1 MFKQFDE
8 YNSQLFEQCPIG
20 LVLCRTDGTLIN
32 INSAYAAILGRTV
45 PETLNLCDRQITP
58 ENYTAIDRSSLD
70 NLKQT
75 GRYGPYEKEIIHKD
89 GHLVPVRI
97 SGLMIEKN
105 GEQLIWCSVEDISD
119 LRHAQQ
125 ERQHTE
131 QILKQSE
138 ARYRSLV
145 TATAQIVWLSTPE
158 GICFEMVSW
167 VAYTGQ
173 TLAETENGGWINA
186 VHPDDRDR
194 TTLVWGTAVTNL
206 RLYEVEYRIR
216 SKDGSYRHFFVCGA
230 PVIAED
236 GSIREWVGTCT
247 DIHDRKLAEQTLQQN
262 EQRFRSLVSASSQMV
277 WTASLEGMVNAE
289 IAGWE
294 AYTGQSVAEM
304 MGWGWLDVIHP
315 DDRPRS
321 AEVWSAAVANRSLYQ
336 IEYQIRA
343 KDGTYRYFFAN
354 GVPVLEADG
363 SIREWIG
370 TCTDI
375 HDRKVAEQTLQQRE
389 ERFRSLVTTISQ
401 LVWVCTAEGLAVS
414 SEMLTWM
421 AYTGKSAAEV
431 EGLGWIDTIH
441 PDDRDRALQVW
452 NAAVVSQSFYQ
463 NEYRLRGKDGSYRHF
478 SVCGAPVMQAD
489 GSILEWIGACTD
501 IHDRKLAEQ
510 TLQQNE
516 ERFRSLVTAISQIVW
531 VATPEGLAV
540 SHEMPTWLA
549 YTGQSAAEVEGLGW
563 LNPIHP
569 DDRDRTALAWST
581 AVANRS
587 LFQTEYRFR
596 SKDGNYR
603 HFYVCGTPVLEADGS
618 VREWIGTS
626 TDIHD
631 RKLAEAENQRLMNM
645 LNHSS
650 DAVIVRD
657 FADKITHWSQGA
669 ERLYGWNCEE
679 VKNQDITHNL
689 LHTIFPKP
697 LKEIQT
703 ECLQQGTWFGE
714 LQHLTRDGRYIIVQ
728 SRWTMQLDASGQR
741 CATLEINT
749 DITARKQAEV
759 ALRQLNQELETRVL
773 ERTAAL
779 QNTLAE
785 TQGLNAILDNLADG
799 LLVADTA
806 GQITHFNPA
815 FLAMYELT
823 ASDLNCHYRELPI
836 SGLAELVA
844 QTQSHPG
851 EVFSAEVE
859 LTKERI
865 GQAVA
870 TAIFKKTTDREL
882 AICFGSALLIRDVTA
897 EKEIDQMK
905 TDFIST
911 VSHELRTPLTSV
923 LGFASIIKEKLE
935 TDVFPMLSAEDRKL
949 QKTIKRVGDNLNIIV
964 AEAERL
970 TSLINDVLDIAKM
983 EAGKVEWQMQPIDPR
998 ELLDWATNSTASL
1011 FQTNGLRLVS
1021 EIEPGLPQILGDRN
1035 RLLQVLINLI
1045 SNAVKF
1051 TESGCVTC
1059 RVKQENEGVCI
1070 SVIDTGIGIAPE
1082 DQPKVFEKFRQVGD
1096 TLTDKPKGTGLGLPI
1111 CKQIVDHHGGRIW
1124 VESESG
1130 NGSIFSFIIP
1140 TYASDQKNTTNLNLE
1155 TLVKQLKEHVITTK
1169 TVLNE
1174 KRKTILVVDDDANI
1188 RELLRQQL
1196 ENEGYNVREG
1206 KDGVDAI
1213 HQIKTA
1219 RPDLILLDVMMPQI
1233 NGFDVAAVLKNDPQT
1248 ADIPII
1254 ILSIIEN
1261 KERGYH
1267 IGIDRY
1273 LTKPINTEK
1282 LLNEIGSLLYQGT
1295 SSKKVLVVDKNA
1307 SALKTLSDVL
1317 QAQGY
1322 NVIEASNP
1330 QECINK
1336 ALSAKPDMIIID
1348 SIFSQEGDL
1357 VKTLRFEKELENVF
1371 FIMLSDQ

>member
-1 MFKQFDE
+1 MFNQLDE
-8 YNSQLFEQCPIG
+8 YNSQLFELCPVG

-32 INSAYAAILGRTV
+32 INPAYAAILGRTV
-45 PETLNLCDRQITP
+45 PETLNLNYWQITP
-58 ENYTAIDRSSLD
+58 ENYAAADQATLE
-70 NLKQT
+70 NLEQT
-75 GRYGPYEKEIIHKD
+75 GRYGPYEKELIHKE

-97 SGLMIEKN
+97 SGLMIEKD
-105 GEQLIWCSVEDISD
+105 GEQLIWSSVEDISD
-119 LRHAQQ
+119 LRSFQQ

-145 TATAQIVWLSTPE
+145 TANTQIVWVSTPQ
-158 GICFEMVSW
+158 GICFELASW
-167 VAYTGQ
+167 IAYTGQ
-173 TLAETENGGWINA
+173 SLAEAQNGGWIDA
-186 VHPDDRDR
+186 VHPDDR
-194 TTLVWGTAVTNL
+194 
-206 RLYEVEYRIR
+206 
-216 SKDGSYRHFFVCGA
+216 
-230 PVIAED
+230 
-236 GSIREWVGTCT
+236 
-247 DIHDRKLAEQTLQQN
+247 
-262 EQRFRSLVSASSQMV
+262 
-277 WTASLEGMVNAE
+277 
-289 IAGWE
+289 
-294 AYTGQSVAEM
+294 AYTG
-304 MGWGWLDVIHP
+304 
-315 DDRPRS
+315 
-321 AEVWSAAVANRSLYQ
+321 EVWSAAVANLSMYQ
-336 IEYQIRA
+336 IEYRIRGKDGNYRYFWVWGAPVIEEDGSVREWIGTCTDIHKRKLAEAENQRLKERYRSLVTATSQIVWAATPEGLGISNEMLTWMAYTGQSEAEVEVWGWLDPIHPDDRA
-343 KDGTYRYFFAN
+343 RSTEVWNAAMTKRGIYQTEYRLRGKNGTYRYFSVCGA
-354 GVPVLEADG
+354 PVLEEDG

-375 HDRKVAEQTLQQRE
+375 HDRK
-389 ERFRSLVTTISQ
+389 
-401 LVWVCTAEGLAVS
+401 
-414 SEMLTWM
+414 
-421 AYTGKSAAEV
+421 
-431 EGLGWIDTIH
+431 
-441 PDDRDRALQVW
+441 
-452 NAAVVSQSFYQ
+452 
-463 NEYRLRGKDGSYRHF
+463 
-478 SVCGAPVMQAD
+478 
-489 GSILEWIGACTD
+489 
-501 IHDRKLAEQ
+501 
-510 TLQQNE
+510 
-516 ERFRSLVTAISQIVW
+516 
-531 VATPEGLAV
+531 
-540 SHEMPTWLA
+540 
-549 YTGQSAAEVEGLGW
+549 
-563 LNPIHP
+563 
-569 DDRDRTALAWST
+569 
-581 AVANRS
+581 
-587 LFQTEYRFR
+587 
-596 SKDGNYR
+596 
-603 HFYVCGTPVLEADGS
+603 
-618 VREWIGTS
+618 
-626 TDIHD
+626 
-631 RKLAEAENQRLMNM
+631 LAEAENQRLLDM

-650 DAVIVRD
+650 DAIIVRD
-657 FADKITHWSQGA
+657 MSDKISHWNQGA
-669 ERLYGWNCEE
+669 ERLYGWTREE
-679 VKNQDITHNL
+679 VKGQCIQAFLKKT
-689 LHTIFPKP
+689 FPKP
-697 LKEIQT
+697 KEEIIA
-703 ECLQQGTWFGE
+703 ELLEQGNWEGE
-714 LQHLTRDGRYIIVQ
+714 VQHLTHFGKLITVQ
-728 SRWTMQLDASGQR
+728 SRWTLQRDISGQP
-741 CATLEINT
+741 CAVLEINT
-749 DITARKQAEV
+749 DITARKQAEI
-759 ALRQLNQELETRVL
+759 ALRQLNQELEARVV

-785 TQGLNAILDNLADG
+785 AQGLNAILDNLADG

-815 FLAMYELT
+815 FLTMYGLT
-823 ASDLNCHYRELPI
+823 ATALKGHYRELPI

-844 QTQSHPG
+844 RTQSHPE
-851 EVFSAEVE
+851 EVFSAEVA

-870 TAIFKKTTDREL
+870 TAIFKKTVEQEPL
-882 AICFGSALLIRDVTA
+882 ACFGSALLIRDITA
-897 EKEIDQMK
+897 EKEIDKMK

-935 TDVFPMLSAEDRKL
+935 TDVFPIISTEDRKL
-949 QKTIKRVGDNLNIIV
+949 QKTIKRVADNLNIIV
-964 AEAERL
+964 SEAERL

-983 EAGKVEWQMQPIDPR
+983 EAGKVEWQMQPLDPS
-998 ELLDWATNSTASL
+998 ELLDWATNSTAGL
-1011 FQTNGLRLVS
+1011 FETNGLQLVS
-1021 EIEPGLPQILGDRN
+1021 EIEPGLPQIVGDRN

-1059 RVKQENEGVCI
+1059 RVKQGHDGVCI

-1111 CKQIVDHHGGRIW
+1111 CKQIIDHHGGRIW
-1124 VESESG
+1124 VESEPG
-1130 NGSIFSFIIP
+1130 KGSVFSFIIP
-1140 TYASDQKNTTNLNLE
+1140 TYASDPKTTANLNLD
-1155 TLVKQLKEHVITTK
+1155 TLVKQLKEHVITTNP
-1169 TVLNE
+1169 VVNQN
-1174 KRKTILVVDDDANI
+1174 RKTILVVDDDANI

-1295 SSKKVLVVDKNA
+1295 STKKVLVVDKNA

-1317 QAQGY
+1317 EAQGY
-1322 NVIEASNP
+1322 SVIEASNP

-1348 SIFSQEGDL
+1348 SIFSQEADF

>member
-45 PETLNLCDRQITP
+45 PETLNLCDDRQINPESYTAVDRLSP
-58 ENYTAIDRSSLD
+58 ENLE
-70 NLKQT
+70 KT
-75 GRYGPYEKEIIHKD
+75 GRYGPYEKELIHKD

-97 SGLMIEKN
+97 SGLTIEKN

-145 TATAQIVWLSTPE
+145 TATAQIVWVSTPE
-158 GICFEMVSW
+158 GICFELANW
-167 VAYTGQ
+167 IAYTGQ
-173 TLAETENGGWINA
+173 SLAEAENGGWIDA
-186 VHPDDRDR
+186 VHPNDR
-194 TTLVWGTAVTNL
+194 
-206 RLYEVEYRIR
+206 
-216 SKDGSYRHFFVCGA
+216 
-230 PVIAED
+230 
-236 GSIREWVGTCT
+236 
-247 DIHDRKLAEQTLQQN
+247 
-262 EQRFRSLVSASSQMV
+262 
-277 WTASLEGMVNAE
+277 
-289 IAGWE
+289 
-294 AYTGQSVAEM
+294 AYTG
-304 MGWGWLDVIHP
+304 
-315 DDRPRS
+315 
-321 AEVWSAAVANRSLYQ
+321 EVWSAAVANQRMYQ
-336 IEYQIRA
+336 IEYRIRGR
-343 KDGTYRYFFAN
+343 DGNYRYFWVWGA
-354 GVPVLEADG
+354 PVLEEDG
-363 SIREWIG
+363 SVREWIG

-375 HDRKVAEQTLQQRE
+375 Q
-389 ERFRSLVTTISQ
+389 
-401 LVWVCTAEGLAVS
+401 
-414 SEMLTWM
+414 
-421 AYTGKSAAEV
+421 
-431 EGLGWIDTIH
+431 
-441 PDDRDRALQVW
+441 
-452 NAAVVSQSFYQ
+452 
-463 NEYRLRGKDGSYRHF
+463 
-478 SVCGAPVMQAD
+478 
-489 GSILEWIGACTD
+489 
-501 IHDRKLAEQ
+501 
-510 TLQQNE
+510 
-516 ERFRSLVTAISQIVW
+516 
-531 VATPEGLAV
+531 
-540 SHEMPTWLA
+540 
-549 YTGQSAAEVEGLGW
+549 
-563 LNPIHP
+563 
-569 DDRDRTALAWST
+569 
-581 AVANRS
+581 
-587 LFQTEYRFR
+587 
-596 SKDGNYR
+596 
-603 HFYVCGTPVLEADGS
+603 
-618 VREWIGTS
+618 
-626 TDIHD
+626 D

-657 FADKITHWSQGA
+657 STDKITYWSQGA
-669 ERLYGWNCEE
+669 ERLYGWKCEE
-679 VKNQDITHNL
+679 VQNQDITHNL

-697 LKEIQT
+697 LKEIQI
-703 ECLQQGTWFGE
+703 ECLQQGTWEGE
-714 LQHLTRDGRYIIVQ
+714 LQHLTRDGKYIIVQ

-799 LLVADTA
+799 LLVADMA

-844 QTQSHPG
+844 QTQSHPK
-851 EVFSAEVE
+851 EAFSAEVE

-870 TAIFKKTTDREL
+870 TAVFKKTTDREP

-897 EKEIDQMK
+897 EKEIDKMK

-935 TDVFPMLSAEDRKL
+935 TDVFPILPTEDRKL

-964 AEAERL
+964 SEAERL

-983 EAGKVEWQMQPIDPR
+983 EAGKVEWQMQPIDPS
-998 ELLDWATNSTASL
+998 ELVDWATNSTASL
-1011 FQTNGLRLVS
+1011 FQTNGLQLVC

-1059 RVKQENEGVCI
+1059 RVKQGNDGVCI
-1070 SVIDTGIGIAPE
+1070 SVIDTGIGIAPD

-1130 NGSIFSFIIP
+1130 HGSTFSFIIP
-1140 TYASDQKNTTNLNLE
+1140 TYASDQKTTANLNLD

-1174 KRKTILVVDDDANI
+1174 NRKTILVVDDDANI

-1273 LTKPINTEK
+1273 LTKPIDTAK

-1307 SALKTLSDVL
+1307 SALKILSDVL

-1322 NVIEASNP
+1322 SVIEASNP

-1348 SIFSQEGDL
+1348 SIFSQEADL
-1357 VKTLRFEKELENVF
+1357 VKTLRFEKDLENVF
-1371 FIMLSDQ
+1371 FIMLSEQ

>member
-20 LVLCRTDGTLIN
+20 LALCRTDGTLIHLN
-32 INSAYAAILGRTV
+32 PAYAAILGRTV
-45 PETLNLCDRQITP
+45 PETLNLSYWQITP
-58 ENYTAIDRSSLD
+58 EKYAVADQAILE

-75 GRYGPYEKEIIHKD
+75 GRYGPYEKELIHKD

-97 SGLMIEKN
+97 SGLIIEKN
-105 GEQLIWCSVEDISD
+105 GERMIWSNVEDMSD
-119 LRHAQQ
+119 LRRAQQ
-125 ERQHTE
+125 EREYTE

-138 ARYRSLV
+138 ARYRSLI
-145 TATAQIVWLSTPE
+145 TASTQIVWVCTAD
-158 GICFEMVSW
+158 GICFELTSW
-167 VAYTGQ
+167 IAYTGQ
-173 TLAETENGGWINA
+173 SLAEAENGGWIDA

-194 TTLVWGTAVTNL
+194 TA
-206 RLYEVEYRIR
+206 
-216 SKDGSYRHFFVCGA
+216 
-230 PVIAED
+230 
-236 GSIREWVGTCT
+236 
-247 DIHDRKLAEQTLQQN
+247 Q
-262 EQRFRSLVSASSQMV
+262 
-277 WTASLEGMVNAE
+277 
-289 IAGWE
+289 
-294 AYTGQSVAEM
+294 
-304 MGWGWLDVIHP
+304 
-315 DDRPRS
+315 
-321 AEVWSAAVANRSLYQ
+321 VWSAAVATRVLYQ
-336 IEYQIRA
+336 
-343 KDGTYRYFFAN
+343 T
-354 GVPVLEADG
+354 
-363 SIREWIG
+363 
-370 TCTDI
+370 
-375 HDRKVAEQTLQQRE
+375 
-389 ERFRSLVTTISQ
+389 
-401 LVWVCTAEGLAVS
+401 
-414 SEMLTWM
+414 
-421 AYTGKSAAEV
+421 
-431 EGLGWIDTIH
+431 
-441 PDDRDRALQVW
+441 
-452 NAAVVSQSFYQ
+452 
-463 NEYRLRGKDGSYRHF
+463 EYRLRGKDGSYRHF
-478 SVCGAPVMQAD
+478 SVCGAPVLEED
-489 GSILEWIGACTD
+489 GSVREWIGTCTD
-501 IHDRKLAEQ
+501 IHDRKLAEAQKQYIEQRYLSLVTATSQMVWTASPEGMVSSEIVGWEAYTGQSAAEMMGWGWLDVMHPDDRAYSAEVWSAAVANRSLYQIEYRIRAQDGTYRHFFGNAVPVLEADGSIREWVGTCTDIHDRKLGEQ
-510 TLQQNE
+510 TLQRSEQ
-516 ERFRSLVTAISQIVW
+516 RFRSLVTASSQIVW
-531 VATPEGLAV
+531 LATPEGLAV
-540 SHEMPTWLA
+540 SHEMPTWIA
-549 YTGQSAAEVEGLGW
+549 YTGQSAAEVEGWGW
-563 LNPIHP
+563 LDPIHP
-569 DDRDRTALAWST
+569 DDRTHTALAWST
-581 AVANRS
+581 AVANQS
-587 LFQTEYRFR
+587 LFQTEYRLR
-596 SKDGNYR
+596 AKDGSYR
-603 HFYVCGTPVLEADGS
+603 YFAICGAPVMETDGS
-618 VREWIGTS
+618 IREWIGTC

-631 RKLAEAENQRLMNM
+631 RKLTEAENQRLLDM
-645 LNHSS
+645 LNHST

-657 FADKITHWSQGA
+657 FEDNITHWSQGA
-669 ERLYGWNCEE
+669 ERLYGWSSEE
-679 VKNQDITHNL
+679 VKNQLITHNL

-697 LKEIQT
+697 LNEIQT
-703 ECLQQGTWFGE
+703 ECLQQGIWEGE
-714 LQHLTRDGRYIIVQ
+714 LQHTTRDGRYVIVQ
-728 SRWTMQLDASGQR
+728 SRWTMQLDAFGKP

-749 DITARKQAEV
+749 DITARKQAEI
-759 ALRQLNQELETRVL
+759 ALRQLNQKLEARVL

-785 TQGLNAILDNLADG
+785 AQGLNAILDNLADG
-799 LLVADTA
+799 LLVVDTT

-815 FLAMYELT
+815 FLGMYELT
-823 ASDLNCHYRELPI
+823 EVSVNCHYLELPI
-836 SGLAELVA
+836 SGLADLVTR
-844 QTQSHPG
+844 TQSHPG
-851 EVFSAEVE
+851 EVFSAEVT
-859 LTKERI
+859 LTNERI

-870 TAIFKKTTDREL
+870 TAIFKKTVDQEPP
-882 AICFGSALLIRDVTA
+882 ACFGSALLIRDVTA
-897 EKEIDQMK
+897 EKEIDKMK

-935 TDVFPMLSAEDRKL
+935 TDVFPIISTEDRKL
-949 QKTIKRVGDNLNIIV
+949 QKTIKRVADNLNIIV
-964 AEAERL
+964 SEAERL

-983 EAGKVEWQMQPIDPR
+983 EAGKVEWQMQPIDPS
-998 ELLDWATNSTASL
+998 ELLDWAANSTAGL
-1011 FQTNGLRLVS
+1011 FETNGLQLVS
-1021 EIEPGLPQILGDRN
+1021 EIEPGLPQIVGDRN

-1059 RVKQENEGVCI
+1059 RVKQEDEGVCI
-1070 SVIDTGIGIAPE
+1070 SIIDTGIGIAPE

-1111 CKQIVDHHGGRIW
+1111 CKQIIDHHGGRIW
-1124 VESESG
+1124 VESERG
-1130 NGSIFSFIIP
+1130 KGSVFSFIIP
-1140 TYASDQKNTTNLNLE
+1140 TYASDPKTTVNLNLD

-1169 TVLNE
+1169 TVLDEN
-1174 KRKTILVVDDDANI
+1174 RKTILVVDDDANI

-1282 LLNEIGSLLYQGT
+1282 LLSEIGSLLYQGT